1 MITPKTVKTV
11 LNMNKNGAG
20 NAEIAEKCGV
30 SIESVES
37 ILESSNRNK
46 IHINSDQMSLWNIST
61 ELDCESD
68 NINGISNLLF
78 CAGDNIDELS
88 AEALYAL
95 GNSLFS
101 IYEKLKGLS
110 ESMMELG
117 KKKS

>member
-20 NAEIAEKCGV
+20 NAEIAEKCGI
-30 SIESVES
+30 STESVES

-46 IHINSDQMSLWNIST
+46 IHINSDQMSLWNISS

-68 NINGISNLLF
+68 NINGIANLLF
-78 CAGDNIDELS
+78 CAGNSVDELS
-88 AEALYAL
+88 AEALYSL
-95 GNSLFS
+95 GNNLFG
-101 IYEKLKGLS
+101 ICEKLKELS